1 MKKKIISLLTIFS
14 MILTSISALTGCDSS
29 KSTSASES
37 TNEELENTSSKEKK
51 EPTYTWL
58 VDPTIEADDI
68 IVFDESIVPNSSVS
82 LCDFKS
88 GSLSGNSLEHSKY
101 AIIKRNNKYGYIG
114 YDTEIYVEPSYPFFS
129 GCSCGEVGL
138 TNGKQSD
145 EDYENINLTT
155 DYKTL
160 NGQVGH
166 GWVTTYQIY
175 DTDHNNLMEIPDNLI
190 AIPNFKKKYLPY
202 KPMWMS
208 IVSDRSYYYEYTT
221 GGVAQ
226 PVTIDDSDVEKA
238 NIVSLG
244 EKYALHNNFKLT
256 TDFIFDLAY
265 SDKYG
270 KSGIAACK
278 KDGKWGYYSYDG
290 KEIIPCQF
298 DDVKNR
304 ISNDVSYNA
313 YLPTCGYIAVNKDGG
328 YGYYNTD
335 GKEVIPCGEFEQARP
350 VYDGKAWVK
359 KDGKWGVISINEDNL
374 SKIVDYTDMDKFV
387 ADTILCETEYN
398 PSRKIAYPDD
408 DRSWTYKQMT
418 EVYMKMDS
426 IISGAKNALGGS
438 EFWFGVKKAIDGDFG
453 ELAVGWKMLMYTELL
468 MDYLT
473 YNGETEEFKSNF
485 DAVTSKYISQLTSE
499 ILQPMDY
506 DDVTEALKQMAPT
519 EAVQFLKDNRYYEFL
534 SDFNSILFDTIVDS
548 AETAFDVIENTS
560 RALALKDAEEGRVKF
575 LNSIK
580 EVSDDEDLK
589 KAVDFVLEKYKM
601 ACNELTRDELA
612 LNEKTYTLCNS
623 LTKKSWDLICSS
635 IPGVGT
641 VFKGIKLGEAG
652 LNWMFNSE
660 DNETN
665 KMQLYIMYDFNEDA
679 QNAFSKIRDN
689 YINDSTTENAKMFNN
704 STCAY
709 YNMQSYITTIAD
721 KYLAESLFN
730 GAYNEFVNAF
740 SDNNKLSYEQM
751 NSLLSHDIDY
761 CSKTCKQIARWYS
774 SYKLVS
780 EIGSEETNVNEF
792 TTISEF
798 KYEEQNGSIR
808 ITEFIGTSTEVYI
821 PSRINNMEVSVI
833 GAGAFAGNKEVNSV
847 TIPDTVNKIESS
859 AFRHCLNLTHM
870 EIPDSVKEIEGE
882 ALEEVPYITNQTDEF
897 VIVGD
902 GVLID
907 FNGDFGDD
915 VDLNIPDGVKYI
927 GDISLD
933 KEYEFNNIYL
943 SDSVETIGSYAF
955 CCDFNSINI
964 TDNIKNIRT
973 CAFMDS
979 NWINNQ
985 SDEFVIVGD
994 SILIKYNGN
1003 DKDIII
1009 PEGVKSVVCADEDY
1023 VFKNPNSIVF
1033 KDGIKYIG
1041 DQVIAVFATV
1051 NQNGSDYID
1060 GNLISDNEKLTE
1072 VYIPSSIEYISDFVI
1087 SKGRDHVTVISES
1100 ETEVEKFCAKNNINF
1115 KATD

>member
-1 MKKKIISLLTIFS
+1 MKKKIISLLIIFS
-14 MILTSISALTGCDSS
+14 MIMTSISALTGCDSS
-29 KSTSASES
+29 ESTSASES

-51 EPTYTWL
+51 EPTYTWQ
-58 VDPTIEADDI
+58 VEPTIEADDI
-68 IVFDESIVPNSSVS
+68 IVFDESYARNETPM
-82 LCDFKS
+82 LCDFETFTATAK
-88 GSLSGNSLEHSKY
+88 SLEHSKY
-101 AIIKRNNKYGYIG
+101 AIIKCDSKYGFIG
-114 YDTEIYVEPSYPFFS
+114 YDGQFYVKPSYSYFTS
-129 GCSCGEVGL
+129 CSCGEVGL
-138 TNGKQSD
+138 NNEKSD
-145 EDYENINLTT
+145 DELENINLTS
-155 DYKTL
+155 DYKVL

-166 GWVTTYQIY
+166 GWATTYQIY
-175 DTDHNNLMEIPDNLI
+175 DKNLKKLIEIPEPFID
-190 AIPNFKKKYLPY
+190 KQMLPC

-208 IVSDRSYYYEYTT
+208 IVSNSSYYYEYAT

-226 PVTIDDSDVEKA
+226 SVIIDNSDIEKA
-238 NIVSLG
+238 KVISLE

-298 DDVKNR
+298 DNVENKINYCKGGDGKIYENT
-304 ISNDVSYNA
+304 YEA
-313 YLPTCGYIAVNKDGG
+313 YLPTYGYIAVNKDGG

-335 GKEVIPCGEFEQARP
+335 GKEVIPCGEFELARP

-374 SKIVDYTDMDKFV
+374 SKIVDYADMDKFV
-387 ADTILCETEYN
+387 ADTILCKTEYN
-398 PSRKIAYPDD
+398 PSWKIAYPDD
-408 DRSWTYKQMT
+408 ERSWTYKQMT
-418 EVYMKMDS
+418 EVYMEMDS

-438 EFWFGVKKAIDGDFG
+438 EFWYGVKKAIDGDFG

-485 DAVTSKYISQLTSE
+485 EAVTSKYISQLTSE

-534 SDFNSILFDTIVDS
+534 SDYNSILFDMIVDN

-560 RALALKDAEEGRVKF
+560 RALALKDAEEGRVEF

-589 KAVDFVLEKYKM
+589 KAVDFVLEKYEM

-652 LNWMFNSE
+652 LNWLFNAD

-679 QNAFSKIRDN
+679 QNAFSKIRDT
-689 YINDSTTENAKMFNN
+689 YIKDSTTENAKMFNN

-761 CSKTCKQIARWYS
+761 CSKTCKQIAKWYS

-780 EIGSEETNVNEF
+780 EIDSSEKEINKTSDSDEKNDTF
-792 TTISEF
+792 DSF
-798 KYEEQNGSIR
+798 K
-808 ITEFIGTSTEVYI
+808 
-821 PSRINNMEVSVI
+821 SVI
-833 GAGAFAGNKEVNSV
+833 KYYKEKYSEQ
-847 TIPDTVNKIESS
+847 IE
-859 AFRHCLNLTHM
+859 
-870 EIPDSVKEIEGE
+870 
-882 ALEEVPYITNQTDEF
+882 
-897 VIVGD
+897 
-902 GVLID
+902 
-907 FNGDFGDD
+907 
-915 VDLNIPDGVKYI
+915 
-927 GDISLD
+927 
-933 KEYEFNNIYL
+933 L
-943 SDSVETIGSYAF
+943 SDSHFHYYLYDLDGDNKNELLVETGTCEQDRKIEVYAKNDTVYQVGS
-955 CCDFNSINI
+955 FNSMHMFLSA
-964 TDNIKNIRT
+964 TDDLSYRGLADSDDYHDLYAYQCFDGKIDNYKIYIKNGKLI
-973 CAFMDS
+973 CDLSASYDYDS
-979 NWINNQ
+979 DLVNR
-985 SDEFVIVGD
+985 
-994 SILIKYNGN
+994 
-1003 DKDIII
+1003 I
-1009 PEGVKSVVCADEDY
+1009 PVREHYSFED
-1023 VFKNPNSIVF
+1023 
-1033 KDGIKYIG
+1033 
-1041 DQVIAVFATV
+1041 
-1051 NQNGSDYID
+1051 
-1060 GNLISDNEKLTE
+1060 ISDIDKE
-1072 VYIPSSIEYISDFVI
+1072 
-1087 SKGRDHVTVISES
+1087 
-1100 ETEVEKFCAKNNINF
+1100 
-1115 KATD
+1115 